1 MNALLL
7 SAVPMFGA
15 EMMDDE
21 QSMTLFIVLV
31 GVISLAAA
39 LAGPTLL
46 RRLSLRQAVPA
57 VALIGPILA
66 IVGSLIGSGAMTL
79 SGHDIGFVMSVA
91 AFTGIASIIVGWRVA
106 RPLAR
111 DLDRI
116 AGTVTRIAEGDR
128 GSRTDI
134 DRNDEVGG
142 LAAQVDALGR
152 TLARAEAER
161 AAAEDERRSVVSAL
175 SHDLRTPLASLLVSV
190 DALED
195 GLVDGPAQ
203 VTSMRR
209 NVVAL
214 ERLVED
220 LFLLARADSGSLE
233 LSSEDLDLA
242 ELIDE
247 ALEAVGPSAID
258 RNVEIKTELTGPVMI
273 SGDDTA
279 LGRILRNLL
288 DNATR
293 FANSEVRVELAAEDG
308 NAHVV
313 FVDDGPG
320 FDDDFVPRAFDRFS
334 QADAARSSHG
344 GAGLGLAITQT
355 LVQAHGGS
363 VQIMAGRGGTV
374 IVTLPLAKMPAK
386 QAQSKS
392 ERSSQRTS

>member
-1 MNALLL
+1 MHVLPTLGL
-7 SAVPMFGA
+7 FGA

-21 QSMTLFIVLV
+21 QSIGLFIVLV
-31 GVISLAAA
+31 GVISIAAA
-39 LAGPTLL
+39 LTGPTLL
-46 RRLSLRQAVPA
+46 GRLSLRRAVP
-57 VALIGPILA
+57 VLALIGPVLA

-79 SGHDIGFVMSVA
+79 SGHDIGFVMAVA
-91 AFTGIASIIVGWRVA
+91 VFTGVASIIVGWRMA

-116 AGTVTRIAEGDR
+116 AGTVDRIAR
-128 GSRTDI
+128 GERGARTDI
-134 DRNDEVGG
+134 DRNDEVGE

-161 AAAEDERRSVVSAL
+161 AAAEDERRAVVSAL

-203 VTSMRR
+203 VSSMRR

-233 LSSEDLDLA
+233 LSSENLDLA

-247 ALEAVGPSAID
+247 ALEAVGPAALD
-258 RNVEIKTELTGPVMI
+258 RNVEIQTALTGPVVI

-293 FANSEVRVELAAEDG
+293 FAESTVVVELVANTSEAK
-308 NAHVV
+308 VRI
-313 FVDDGPG
+313 VDDGPG
-320 FDDDFVPRAFDRFS
+320 FEDDFVPRAFDRFS

-363 VQIMAGRGGTV
+363 VEIVAGNGGTV
-374 IVTLPLAKMPAK
+374 IVTLPVVNAHT
-386 QAQSKS
+386 
-392 ERSSQRTS
+392 RSYAS

>member
-1 MNALLL
+1 MLMMPFA
-7 SAVPMFGA
+7 AD
-15 EMMDDE
+15 MMDDE

-31 GVISLAAA
+31 GIISLGAAI
-39 LAGPTLL
+39 AGPLIL
-46 RRLSLRQAVPA
+46 RRLSLRQAVPV

-79 SGHDIGFVMSVA
+79 SGHDIGFVLSVA

-111 DLDRI
+111 DLDRV
-116 AGTVTRIAEGDR
+116 AVTVTRIAEGER
-128 GSRTDI
+128 GARTDI

-161 AAAEDERRSVVSAL
+161 SAAEDERRSVVSAL
-175 SHDLRTPLASLLVSV
+175 SHDLRTPLAALLVSV

-195 GLVDGPAQ
+195 GLVEGPAQ

-233 LSSEDLDLA
+233 LSREDLDLA

-247 ALEAVGPSAID
+247 ALEAVAPSALD
-258 RNVEIKTELTGPVMI
+258 RNVEIRAGMDSQVMI

-279 LGRILRNLL
+279 LGRVLRNLL

-293 FANSEVRVELAAEDG
+293 FAATTVRVDLACVDG
-308 NAHVV
+308 NAVV
-313 FVDDGPG
+313 TVTDDGPG

-344 GAGLGLAITQT
+344 GAGLGLAITHT

-363 VQIMAGRGGTV
+363 VEIVAGRGGTV
-374 IVTLPLAKMPAK
+374 IVTLPLAK
-386 QAQSKS
+386 
-392 ERSSQRTS
+392 RSQRPVLERPGPGSQHSA